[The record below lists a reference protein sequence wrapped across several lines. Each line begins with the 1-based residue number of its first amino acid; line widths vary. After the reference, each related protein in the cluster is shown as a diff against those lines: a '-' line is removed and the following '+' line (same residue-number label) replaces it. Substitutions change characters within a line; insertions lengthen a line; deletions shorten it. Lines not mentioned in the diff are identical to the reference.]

1 MAEQPERG
9 SDTGDRSP
17 AGEGDSV
24 ADTAARAVRP
34 DKDGGSSSSSSS
46 GSAESR
52 PPLAVNAML
61 RASDLMHMVLAV
73 GLLALAAAVLARA
86 AYESFE
92 GEHAFYER
100 ALAVL
105 NSLLFVLILLEVFRM
120 ALAHFDHKRFSVGPF
135 VVIGIISVLRHVI
148 TGGAELA
155 VQEEHGDRLRDGLL
169 ELAINGA
176 LVVLLVI
183 ALVVV
188 HRSGIDN
195 TNPESEQILPG
206 E

>member
-1 MAEQPERG
+1 MAEQPKRG
-9 SDTGDRSP
+9 SDGGGGTP
-17 AGEGDSV
+17 AGDGDSV
-24 ADTAARAVRP
+24 GDTAARAVRP
-34 DKDGGSSSSSSS
+34 EKDDGG
-46 GSAESR
+46 GKASAESR

-155 VQEEHGDRLRDGLL
+155 VQEEHGETLRDGLL
-169 ELAINGA
+169 ELSINGV